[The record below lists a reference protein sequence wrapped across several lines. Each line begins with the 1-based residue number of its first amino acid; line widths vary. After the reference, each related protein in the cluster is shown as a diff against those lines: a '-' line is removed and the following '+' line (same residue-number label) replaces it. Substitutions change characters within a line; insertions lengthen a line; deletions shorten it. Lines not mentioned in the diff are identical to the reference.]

1 MNVVYSGNQ
10 QQSVPT
16 TQSTKNDILAIGKH
30 GNMVRQDLVVD
41 SGSAISCLPKRES
54 EDLPKT
60 PLSDTRTFQD
70 ASGRAV
76 VRHGACNPEFILEDG
91 SLMSARM
98 ESMEVRRP
106 LLSVCASVKA
116 GNRYVFETAGGQ
128 DVSYMETPSGQR
140 HRVYAR
146 NGIYVLPT
154 WRF

>member
-1 MNVVYSGNQ
+1 MNVVYSSNQ
-10 QQSVPT
+10 QQRVPT
-16 TQSTKNDILAIGKH
+16 TQNQGTKNDILAIGKH

-91 SLMSARM
+91 SRMSARM

-106 LLSVCASVKA
+106 LVHSELCGMILVW
-116 GNRYVFETAGGQ
+116 E
-128 DVSYMETPSGQR
+128 
-140 HRVYAR
+140 
-146 NGIYVLPT
+146 
-154 WRF
+154 